1 MRTRATYILSNIL
14 ERIDASILART
25 GLAEVIWT
33 AISPNLT
40 SLPPVTNLEESVPL
54 LRITYPTLISLAR
67 LWYQDL
73 SKRVSLLDKLVRD
86 GVIYAMLF
94 SSGEKLKVVQV
105 ELESLVLLIHEMGI
119 YFVKHLK
126 VHHITIPLLIVAH
139 HPNPIFH
146 SRRPSRK

>member
-1 MRTRATYILSNIL
+1 VPVRTRATYILANIL

-33 AISPNLT
+33 AILPNLT
-40 SLPPVTNLEESVPL
+40 SLPPITDLEESVPL
-54 LRITYPTLISLAR
+54 LKITYPTLIKLAR
-67 LWYQDL
+67 LWYPDL
-73 SKRVSLLDKLVRD
+73 SKRVSLLDKVVRD

-105 ELESLVLLIHEMGI
+105 ELESLDLIIHEMGI

-126 VHHITIPLLIVAH
+126 VLAPQNFSYVSILSLSYLLFSQIQ
-139 HPNPIFH
+139 
-146 SRRPSRK
+146 

>member
-1 MRTRATYILSNIL
+1 VPVRTRATSILANIL
-14 ERIDASILART
+14 ERIDESILART

-33 AISPNLT
+33 AILPNLT
-40 SLPPVTNLEESVPL
+40 SLPPITDLEESAPL
-54 LRITYPTLISLAR
+54 LKITYPTLIKLAR
-67 LWYQDL
+67 LWYPDL

-105 ELESLVLLIHEMGI
+105 ELESLDLIIHEMGI

-126 VHHITIPLLIVAH
+126 VLAPQNFSYVSILSLSYLLFSQIQ
-139 HPNPIFH
+139 
-146 SRRPSRK
+146 

>member
-1 MRTRATYILSNIL
+1 MPVRTRATYILANIL
-14 ERIDASILART
+14 ERIDESILART

-33 AISPNLT
+33 AILPNLT
-40 SLPPVTNLEESVPL
+40 SLPPITDLEESAPL
-54 LRITYPTLISLAR
+54 LKITYPTLIKLAR
-67 LWYQDL
+67 LWYPDL

-105 ELESLVLLIHEMGI
+105 ELESLDLIIHEMGI

-126 VHHITIPLLIVAH
+126 VLAPQNFSYVSILSLSYLLFSQIQ
-139 HPNPIFH
+139 
-146 SRRPSRK
+146 